1 MEFKL
6 KRKIQP
12 EIKLG
17 NKKYPE
23 KLLETAEEIL
33 IKTGKMLGEMI
44 VSLHE
49 KEVIELNRVFDDFY
63 LCKIYLYDKKTFQF
77 NFKPKFAEGYLLTV
91 GFRVEG
97 SPKGIDNRHVH
108 IFVKTDKTFDEMQ
121 SVLSAESC
129 FITTLRADSDFCKH
143 GFDLSNLFKARIDV
157 FKLLK
162 DLEVFNQYL

>member
-6 KRKIQP
+6 KRKTQP
-12 EIKLG
+12 VIKLG
-17 NKKYPE
+17 NKPYPE
-23 KLLETAEEIL
+23 TLLKTAEETL
-33 IKTGKMLGEMI
+33 MKTGKMLGEMV

-49 KEVIELNRVFDDFY
+49 KDVIELENVFNDFC
-63 LCKIYLYDKKTFQF
+63 LHKIFLYDKKTFQF

-97 SPKGIDNRHVH
+97 SPKGVDNRHIHV
-108 IFVKTDKTFDEMQ
+108 FVKTGKTFDEMQ

-129 FITTLRADSDFCKH
+129 FITTLRSDSDFCKH
-143 GFDLSNLFKARIDV
+143 GVDLSNLFKVRVEV
-157 FKLLK
+157 FKLMK